1 MIYETFGN
9 DIAAPFRIEEIVK
22 TVVIPSEIRA
32 GVASIDI
39 QNETFI
45 EITEAQ
51 YQTRYLISRQVNSY
65 AVNYKK
71 MTKR

>member
-39 QNETFI
+39 QNETF
-45 EITEAQ
+45 
-51 YQTRYLISRQVNSY
+51 LKS
-65 AVNYKK
+65 KK
-71 MTKR
+71 KFYSAHGARCLLSVHKL

>member
-51 YQTRYLISRQVNSY
+51 YQTLISRQVNSY